1 MAQKYKDYT
10 GQKHHRL
17 TFLKFVGRN
26 ENRNAIWKVRC
37 DCGTVF
43 NVTAANVLYGKTYS
57 CGCYRIENNKN
68 RFKIKSEI

>member
-1 MAQKYKDYT
+1 MARRYKDYT

-17 TFLKFVGRN
+17 TFIEKVGKN
-26 ENRNAIWKVRC
+26 EQGNAIWKVRC

-43 NVTAANVLYGKTYS
+43 TAVASAVIYGKTYS

-68 RFKIKSEI
+68 RSKIKSEI